1 MPRKSKARRPTAG
14 RQTKSQA
21 AATGAERWV
30 AILFADIIGCSEV
43 SNHMALEKY
52 NDFLDSFHLIF
63 DKVATEHRKSFYV
76 DAEDRYFQA
85 KTRGDEGL
93 LIIMYPDKQEDMAR
107 DLDTCVNFA
116 LDLKRMWLLN
126 EENRRRIEGP
136 SLLPI
141 DLAIGIH
148 LGKVLVNDDADGELR
163 PEGYAINLT
172 KRIESASRDGQYTR
186 IFVSASARGELD
198 LLHDE
203 MNYAFG
209 PLRELPAKGILHGI
223 RVFEVTHHFLATDW
237 NEDRPGYPKTRAVA
251 FDPSDEDVALAWQ
264 AHREN
269 PTNFWLAEEFIK
281 LKLLREWRK
290 LETEGVEEDSDRLK
304 KAYDDAKQVCQRFIS
319 GGRGEAELLVIAG
332 FIAGECMNYDEEQKL
347 YREALEENPRYA
359 EGHWYLG
366 LSMSYQLAEKL
377 NREKK
382 SSLAYSDLEREEQR
396 RVDEIQKSFR
406 RAIELK
412 PQQPW
417 MHLDLAAEMS
427 RFDADKAAAIL
438 QLKAAYDLNPIV
450 GSAIRGEPYFQ
461 PIIDH
466 PKVQILLP

>member
-1 MPRKSKARRPTAG
+1 MPRKTEARRPTAG
-14 RQTKSQA
+14 RQTKPQA
-21 AATGAERWV
+21 AVTGQERWI

-43 SNHMALEKY
+43 SNHMKLDQY
-52 NDFLDSFHLIF
+52 NDFLASFHRIF
-63 DKVATEHRKSFYV
+63 DKVATEHRKSFYG
-76 DAEDRYFQA
+76 DADDRYFQA

-93 LIIMYPDKQEDMAR
+93 LIIMYQDKQEDIAS

-116 LDLKRMWLLN
+116 LDLKRMWLLS

-148 LGKVLVNDDADGELR
+148 LGKAFINER
-163 PEGYAINLT
+163 PGLEPRAEGYAINLT
-172 KRIESASRDGQYTR
+172 KRIENASRDGQYTR
-186 IFVSASARGELD
+186 IFVSAAARGELD

-203 MNYAFG
+203 MTYTFG
-209 PLRELPAKGILHGI
+209 PLRDLPAKGILHGI

-237 NEDRPGYPKTRAVA
+237 NEDRPGYPKTRVVA
-251 FDPSDEDVALAWQ
+251 FDPSDEDVDLVWK

-281 LKLLREWRK
+281 LKLLREWQK
-290 LETEGVEEDSDRLK
+290 LKTEGVGEDPDRLE

-319 GGRGEAELLVIAG
+319 GGRGEAELLGIAG
-332 FIAGECMNYDEEQKL
+332 FIDGECMKYDEEQEL
-347 YREALEENPRYA
+347 YLEALEENPRYA

-366 LSMSYQLAEKL
+366 LSKSYKLAEQL
-377 NREKK
+377 EGD
-382 SSLAYSDLEREEQR
+382 ADLTSEEQR
-396 RVDEIQKSFR
+396 TVDEIQGSFR
-406 RAIELK
+406 RAIALK

-438 QLKAAYDLNPIV
+438 QLKWAYDLNPAV
-450 GSAIRGEPYFQ
+450 GRAIRGEPYFQ
-461 PIIDH
+461 PIIEH
-466 PKVQILLP
+466 PKVQKLLP